1 MTDRLPKLF
10 LTSDEVADLLQM
22 SRSSFNT
29 KRDWL
34 ERDHDFPA
42 PMPHSLRPL
51 LWRRS
56 AILAWVDRQGL
67 AKDDP
72 ALQAPPLKTRADRL
86 LQKAASA

>member
-22 SRSSFNT
+22 SRSSFNM

-34 ERDHDFPA
+34 ERDHEFPP
-42 PMPHSLRPL
+42 PMPHSQRPL

-56 AILAWVDRQGL
+56 AILAWVDRQGH
-67 AKDDP
+67 APDT
-72 ALQAPPLKTRADRL
+72 ATHQAPIPKTRSDRL